1 MKWRSTLAR
10 VATLLFSLTLLAGY
24 VVYSH
29 VTPNTPP
36 PDPLGLNEVESKQKP
51 NAPNFDNSVKADH
64 TTPPAK
70 RSGNDLR
77 IISSKVINQPVFRV
91 ADRDRRKTMP
101 EMRVASAGFKVPG
114 FQMVRSLEVIP
125 GPGDSAALPFD
136 SLLKRPADVLE
147 QPENIGRIMADDGTY
162 FSESRRVI
170 TVGNLLSLKLRRAY
184 MSCGGASLDL
194 PMSDLTTHNAPTP
207 PRHPVNHML
216 RPLVQVILNLE
227 DKAELSRAWS
237 IP

>member
-29 VTPNTPP
+29 ITPNTPP

-51 NAPNFDNSVKADH
+51 NAPNFDDSVKADH

-91 ADRDRRKTMP
+91 ADRDRQKTMP

-147 QPENIGRIMADDGTY
+147 QPENIGRIMADKD
-162 FSESRRVI
+162 EAASRNGRML
-170 TVGNLLSLKLRRAY
+170 TPEKLSADYYRALRMRQLMMSGSKSGVLRFDMSPWSDSPVLPQNPATTLK
-184 MSCGGASLDL
+184 
-194 PMSDLTTHNAPTP
+194 P
-207 PRHPVNHML
+207 
-216 RPLVQVILNLE
+216 
-227 DKAELSRAWS
+227 
-237 IP
+237 